1 MFQSDSFVNTV
12 GEYAFDCLSRS
23 DMLLRPTLCK
33 HTLLISTNYGDI
45 VVTHETYMCTGRN
58 LWKRA
63 EELFVGDSLKHYT
76 QNRAIITGISE
87 LSDTSEMYKIV
98 DCTCGYLV
106 VNNFFVSDDI

>member
-1 MFQSDSFVNTV
+1 MFSSDSFVNTC

-45 VVTHETYMCTGRN
+45 VVTPDTYMCTGRN

-76 QNRAIITGISE
+76 QNRAIITGISK
-87 LSDTSEMYKIV
+87 LSDALEMYKII
-98 DCTCGYLV
+98 DCKCGYLV
-106 VNNFFVSDDI
+106 VNNFYISDDM

>member
-1 MFQSDSFVNTV
+1 MFSSDSFINTV
-12 GEYAFDCLSRS
+12 GEYAFDCLNRG

-45 VVTHETYMCTGRN
+45 VVTSDTYICTGRC

-63 EELFVGDSLKHYT
+63 EKLVVGDSLKHYT
-76 QNRAIITGISE
+76 MNRAIITGISK
-87 LSDTSEMYKIV
+87 LSDMNEMLKIV

-106 VNNFFVSDDI
+106 VNAFYISDDI

>member
-45 VVTHETYMCTGRN
+45 VVTPETYMCTGRN

-87 LSDTSEMYKIV
+87 LSDTYEMYKIV
-98 DCTCGYLV
+98 DCTCGYLIC
-106 VNNFFVSDDI
+106 NSFFVSDDI

>member
-1 MFQSDSFVNTV
+1 MFQSDSFINTV

-33 HTLLISTNYGDI
+33 HNLLISTNYSSI
-45 VVTHETYMCTGRN
+45 VVTPDTYICTGRC

-63 EELFVGDSLKHYT
+63 EELAVGDSLKHYT
-76 QNRAIITGISE
+76 MNRAIITGIAK

-106 VNNFFVSDDI
+106 CNGFFVSDDI